1 MKYAQ
6 HAIFSCLQAI
16 LLLAL
21 LFAVQCAI
29 PAQAQ
34 ETLPIKDSSTVYIV
48 GELQDLAKSRSITLQ
63 GHLTFHGTSIFG
75 QYHYDGN
82 IGVIRLAG
90 SIGADNSVKIEEK
103 SSTGEFNENPNVKK
117 KTYAV
122 ISGKLN
128 REKGIITGTWVSAD
142 GKTSYPCSLSAIAH
156 FTEKAEKT
164 FVLSVKYPVFA
175 ASKYASLNQAIQKNM
190 TESLVKNKKQLEE
203 IYSEMSKH
211 IPKGEK
217 LDIPYDL
224 TITDEMSIHHCSER
238 FVSGYHVESSFTGGA
253 HFNYYYFGETW
264 WNAGGGKAWRKISM
278 KELFTADTA
287 YIQRL
292 NTLIVAKL
300 TQQGSQFVV
309 DGTITDFTNLLRK
322 GRLAWVMRPAGI
334 TFIFAPLSVATFAD
348 GETAAFIP
356 WKAVKQYV
364 RRDGPAGEFV
374 R

>member
-6 HAIFSCLQAI
+6 HTIFPYLQASV
-16 LLLAL
+16 LLVFLSI
-21 LFAVQCAI
+21 VQSVVS
-29 PAQAQ
+29 AQ
-34 ETLPIKDSSTVYIV
+34 ETAPIKDSSMVYIV
-48 GELQDLAKSRSITLQ
+48 GELQDLTKSRSITLQ
-63 GHLTFHGTSIFG
+63 GWMTFHGASIYG

-82 IGVIRLAG
+82 IGVIRLEG
-90 SIGADNSVKIEEK
+90 SIGADNSVNIEEK
-103 SSTGEFNENPNVKK
+103 SSSGEFNENPNVKE

-128 REKGIITGTWVSAD
+128 REKGIITGTWTSAD
-142 GKTSYPCSLSAIAH
+142 GKTSYPCRLSTIAIFHEMKSGKFDVSVRYPLFCAEEQYAALNASLKKYMAHTLGNNANMLNEIEKEMLKNTPQGTKPDLPHDLTKTDELNIHHFSPRFLSA
-156 FTEKAEKT
+156 
-164 FVLSVKYPVFA
+164 
-175 ASKYASLNQAIQKNM
+175 
-190 TESLVKNKKQLEE
+190 
-203 IYSEMSKH
+203 
-211 IPKGEK
+211 
-217 LDIPYDL
+217 
-224 TITDEMSIHHCSER
+224 
-238 FVSGYHVESSFTGGA
+238 YHVESSFTGGA

-264 WNAGGGKAWRKISM
+264 WNAGGKAWRKIAM
-278 KELFTADTA
+278 NELFTADTA

-292 NTLIVAKL
+292 NALIVAKL

-356 WKAVKQYV
+356 WKAIKQYV
-364 RRDGPAGEFV
+364 RKDGPAGEFV